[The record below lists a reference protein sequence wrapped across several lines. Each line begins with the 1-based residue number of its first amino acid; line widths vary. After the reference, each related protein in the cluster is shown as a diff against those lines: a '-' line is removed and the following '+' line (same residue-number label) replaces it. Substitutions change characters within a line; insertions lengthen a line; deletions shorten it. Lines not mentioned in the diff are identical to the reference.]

1 MEVVKKTRKV
11 SLVLGS
17 GGARGLT
24 QIGVIQYL
32 VQQGYEIDEVV
43 GCSIGSLIG
52 GAFACGKLDELG
64 AWMQGLT
71 KTQVF
76 RLMDF
81 SNSGNGLLKGK
92 RVLNTLQTVFCDVDI
107 ESLPIRYAA
116 IASDLIAE
124 EEKLFATGS
133 LYAAIRASIAIPGV
147 FTGVQLSNSFLVDG
161 AVLNPLPV
169 NQVVKK
175 GNLIVAVNLDGRL
188 DKPKLPPAKLNAIAL
203 MEESFYAMRR
213 RLATLTLR
221 LNPPDYLIDIPLDV
235 AGIWDYHRAE
245 DLIAKGHA
253 LAEKTF
259 TQHDLFSSKEGV

>member
-32 VQQGYEIDEVV
+32 VKQGYEIDEVV

-52 GAFACGKLDELG
+52 GAFACGKLEELG
-64 AWMQGLT
+64 HWMQSLT

-92 RVLNTLQTVFCDVDI
+92 RVLTTLQDVFADVAI
-107 ESLPIRYAA
+107 ETLPIRYAA
-116 IASDLIAE
+116 IASDLVAE
-124 EEKLFATGS
+124 EEKCFAKGS

-147 FTGVQLSNSFLVDG
+147 FTGVQLSESFLVDG

-169 NQVVKK
+169 NQVKK
-175 GNLIVAVNLDGRL
+175 KENMVVAVNLDGRL
-188 DKPKLPPAKLNAIAL
+188 EKPKTAPSKLNAIAML
-203 MEESFYAMRR
+203 EESFYAMRR
-213 RLATLTLR
+213 RLAVLTLR
-221 LNPPDYLIDIPLDV
+221 LDPPDYVVDIPLDM

-245 DLIAKGHA
+245 ELIAQGYA
-253 LAEKTF
+253 LAEKAF
-259 TQHDLFSSKEGV
+259 AQQDLFAAKEGD